1 MKCPYCNNDISNK
14 SKVCEICGVELPKKI
29 NNVNAPSDKT
39 INIALAVFLIITGL
53 IAFGFG
59 LALTLATIGVVISG
73 VYMIVGFSIVGVALT
88 LYGLCYILNAVSLFV
103 GNNKFD
109 DIIEKLTSIYSF
121 LIPIGFYTFWFLFL
135 LAADYQILT
144 KPEENGG
151 MQVFFFTWIFWAVGI
166 VSLVMHIKRK

>member
-1 MKCPYCNNDISNK
+1 MKCPYCNNDISDK

-59 LALTLATIGVVISG
+59 LALTLVTLGVVISG
-73 VYMIVGFSIVGVALT
+73 VYMIVGFSIVGVALM
-88 LYGLCYILNAVSLFV
+88 LYGLCYLLNAVSLFA
-103 GNNKFD
+103 GNDKFD

-135 LAADYQILT
+135 LTADYQILT

-151 MQVFFFTWIFWAVGI
+151 IQVFFFTWIFWAIGI
-166 VSLVMHIKRK
+166 FGLYSCFRKK